1 MQIAERAEGD
11 ENDAHEG
18 NAEVNCGLA
27 DVNHEEL
34 SRGAAAADLKPR
46 KEWPQKGAKG
56 RKKIRTR
63 SARLVAFV
71 AAELLGKFP
80 VAREDSTERQ
90 CTQAQKKRPFFATF
104 CASLWPNGSSRIT
117 RHAIAR
123 DGQAGR
129 L

>member
-1 MQIAERAEGD
+1 
-11 ENDAHEG
+11 
-18 NAEVNCGLA
+18 
-27 DVNHEEL
+27 VNHEEL

-56 RKKIRTR
+56 RKKIRTC

-80 VAREDSTERQ
+80 RGARGFYGTAVHEGT
-90 CTQAQKKRPFFATF
+90 KKRPFFATF